1 MPIRFCSLATQ
12 KIPLLPEV
20 FLQKRKLTFAELFAT
35 ASTAETVVFALFFAW
50 VALHEAGL
58 LEHWAEFWE
67 FGHECA
73 RDGELDSVDL
83 SGHTAAFDADGNTEL
98 FLLLSQSE
106 WIGDFGHQ
114 GLVAAQV
121 FESWLVVD
129 DDFTFTFV

>member
-1 MPIRFCSLATQ
+1 M
-12 KIPLLPEV
+12 
-20 FLQKRKLTFAELFAT
+20 QKRKLTFAELFAT

-50 VALHEAGL
+50 VALHETGL

-83 SGHTAAFDADGNTEL
+83 SGHTTAFDADGNAEL

-121 FESWLVVD
+121 FESWLIVD